1 MMAINGQIS
10 PYPRFGEVSISAWK
24 EAGLLKGS
32 TIKPILATIEKAIV
46 IRTLGRLNPADIIA
60 LKDALP
66 VILG

>member
-1 MMAINGQIS
+1 MEGS
-10 PYPRFGEVSISAWK
+10 GSA
-24 EAGLLKGS
+24 